1 MLSVRFSKDAA
12 LAAVV
17 LKSKK
22 NGDVSVYLYRLFDK
36 AGNLVPEKNVTKPL
50 RTFKVEEAKRMSNV
64 IDLFIFKQVINDEV

>member
-36 AGNLVPEKNVTKPL
+36 AGNLVPEKNVTKADL
-50 RTFKVEEAKRMSNV
+50 LQEKKNAGIITNLFKN
-64 IDLFIFKQVINDEV
+64 